1 MAGCD
6 ASDGGKHEKFTFRAN
21 MVKYNKAMKEL
32 AEEIKTIWKK
42 DRGLF
47 WWIAVQFL
55 IATVLFV
62 LPIINL
68 NPSKP
73 KVYARYSDIS
83 NGYSSDDWW
92 YLISFS
98 IIALTLGI
106 GHNLL
111 SIKLYTKRGK
121 DIARLFLGVSI
132 VMTVIAIKFLL
143 SIIGEG

>member
-1 MAGCD
+1 
-6 ASDGGKHEKFTFRAN
+6 
-21 MVKYNKAMKEL
+21 MKEL

-47 WWIAVQFL
+47 WWIAAQFL
-55 IATVLFV
+55 IDVVLFV

-68 NPSKP
+68 NPTQP

-83 NGYSSDDWW
+83 NGYSSSYWW
-92 YLISFS
+92 YLVSFS
-98 IIALTLGI
+98 VLAFAFGI

-132 VMTVIAIKFLL
+132 AMAIIAIKFLM

>member
-1 MAGCD
+1 
-6 ASDGGKHEKFTFRAN
+6 
-21 MVKYNKAMKEL
+21 MKEL

-47 WWIAVQFL
+47 WWIAAQFL
-55 IATVLFV
+55 IAVVLFV

-68 NPSKP
+68 NPNHP
-73 KVYARYSDIS
+73 TVYARYSDIS
-83 NGYSSDDWW
+83 NGYSSSYWW
-92 YLISFS
+92 YLVSFS
-98 IIALTLGI
+98 VLAFAFGI

-132 VMTVIAIKFLL
+132 AMAIIAIKFLM

>member
-1 MAGCD
+1 
-6 ASDGGKHEKFTFRAN
+6 
-21 MVKYNKAMKEL
+21 MKEL
-32 AEEIKTIWKK
+32 AEDIKTIWKK
-42 DRGLF
+42 DRGIF
-47 WWIAVQFL
+47 WWISVQFL
-55 IATVLFV
+55 VSLVLFL

-68 NPSKP
+68 NPSRP

-83 NGYSSDDWW
+83 NGYSSSYWW

-98 IIALTLGI
+98 VLAVTLGI

-111 SIKLYTKRGK
+111 SIKMHAKRGK

-132 VMTVIAIKFLL
+132 AITIIAIRFLL

>member
-1 MAGCD
+1 
-6 ASDGGKHEKFTFRAN
+6 
-21 MVKYNKAMKEL
+21 MKEL

-47 WWIAVQFL
+47 WWIAAQFL
-55 IATVLFV
+55 IAVVLFV

-68 NPSKP
+68 NPNHP
-73 KVYARYSDIS
+73 KIYARYSDIS
-83 NGYSSDDWW
+83 NGYSSSYWW
-92 YLISFS
+92 YLVSFS
-98 IIALTLGI
+98 VLAFAFGI

-132 VMTVIAIKFLL
+132 AMAIIAIKFLM

>member
-1 MAGCD
+1 
-6 ASDGGKHEKFTFRAN
+6 
-21 MVKYNKAMKEL
+21 MKEL

-47 WWIAVQFL
+47 WWIAAQFL
-55 IATVLFV
+55 IAAVLFI

-68 NPSKP
+68 NPSRP
-73 KVYARYSDIS
+73 KIYVRYSDIS
-83 NGYSSDDWW
+83 KGYYPSAWW

-98 IIALTLGI
+98 IIAVTLGI

-111 SIKLYTKRGK
+111 SVKLYTKRGK

-132 VMTVIAIKFLL
+132 VITIIAIKFLL

>member
-1 MAGCD
+1 MADYDVG
-6 ASDGGKHEKFTFRAN
+6 SSGKHEKFTFGVN

-47 WWIAVQFL
+47 WWMAVQFL

-106 GHNLL
+106 SHNLL

-121 DIARLFLGVSI
+121 DIARLFLGVSV